1 MMLGSSHASNA
12 LITAGLV
19 EAVNVASKYWW
30 QLCPFTLP
38 AWLISA
44 HSCLVD
50 SVFEVGD
57 ALFVAF
63 SDAPKITKATM
74 TAIANRHLPER
85 RGGRCSWVGG
95 VVVTP

>member
-1 MMLGSSHASNA
+1 MLFRSNDTATTEIYTPTNTLSLHDA
-12 LITAGLV
+12 L
-19 EAVNVASKYWW
+19 
-30 QLCPFTLP
+30 
-38 AWLISA
+38 LISA